1 MTKFVGGMLRR
12 DEIIS
17 EPLKVKNG
25 YLELPTKP
33 GLGVDIVEEE
43 VEKERAVERGS
54 DWVRSF
60 EVI

>member
-1 MTKFVGGMLRR
+1 MTKFVGCMLRR

-43 VEKERAVERGS
+43 VERERAVEWAS

>member
-1 MTKFVGGMLRR
+1 MLRR